1 MIPILIMQI
10 FIFPFAATI
19 IMNTWTDSRRTLEL
33 QEIAGHLGSSMQQLY
48 YTINHASISSGS
60 LTAQPDTP
68 SFIDGYSYNVTLFDA
83 TTSASVKIMNITVN
97 LVGAHN
103 EASSLITLGENVAWP
118 GNLTFTSYKIS
129 VINATKTAGNIWLSF
144 NGGN

>member
-19 IMNTWTDSRRTLEL
+19 IMNTFTDSRRTLEL
-33 QEIAGHLGSSMQQLY
+33 QEIAGQLGSSMQQLY

-68 SFIDGYSYNVTLFDA
+68 SFIDGYSYNVTLLDA
-83 TTSASVKIMNITVN
+83 TTN
-97 LVGAHN
+97 
-103 EASSLITLGENVAWP
+103 
-118 GNLTFTSYKIS
+118 
-129 VINATKTAGNIWLSF
+129 
-144 NGGN
+144 